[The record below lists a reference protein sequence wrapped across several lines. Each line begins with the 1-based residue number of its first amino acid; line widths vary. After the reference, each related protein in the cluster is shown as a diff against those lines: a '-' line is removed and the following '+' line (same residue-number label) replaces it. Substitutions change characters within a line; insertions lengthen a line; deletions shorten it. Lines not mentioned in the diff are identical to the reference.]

1 MKDGRWK
8 RDFDEYRSEA
18 ANGVYHARK
27 FGKRIQHDFVDKVVP
42 DKEWADEA
50 EAYLNKQEDFTLNL
64 PNNKKKGKMKNQRF
78 KKANGRSR
86 LRRRITRRYKRK
98 PSARRPRAGS
108 RMKGLRSM
116 IKKIGIESAEKQL
129 HIVSASAINLTEGVF
144 YAEKLNTPV
153 VINNPLTAES
163 TRFNLKGRSF
173 FAKGIRVKGYIHNAS
188 QIPAVCK
195 MWIVQSKT
203 AQAPVLNDILNAN
216 QRLFWNPITGS
227 SNTYTSLPPLW
238 QVNPK
243 LAPGGSFK
251 ALKQMT
257 LKMNSSRRDEGTPVD
272 GQAFASEDTSDT
284 VHFDIYVPL
293 NRTFTMDGTSGA
305 ENTVAVLSRQIY
317 IMCIA
322 NPHAIDLQ
330 FGTVFPRLTYQSIM
344 YYRDP

>member
-129 HIVSASAINLTEGVF
+129 HIVSASTSQ
-144 YAEKLNTPV
+144 YQ
-153 VINNPLTAES
+153 
-163 TRFNLKGRSF
+163 
-173 FAKGIRVKGYIHNAS
+173 GI
-188 QIPAVCK
+188 
-195 MWIVQSKT
+195 
-203 AQAPVLNDILNAN
+203 
-216 QRLFWNPITGS
+216 
-227 SNTYTSLPPLW
+227 
-238 QVNPK
+238 
-243 LAPGGSFK
+243 
-251 ALKQMT
+251 
-257 LKMNSSRRDEGTPVD
+257 E
-272 GQAFASEDTSDT
+272 
-284 VHFDIYVPL
+284 
-293 NRTFTMDGTSGA
+293 
-305 ENTVAVLSRQIY
+305 
-317 IMCIA
+317 
-322 NPHAIDLQ
+322 
-330 FGTVFPRLTYQSIM
+330 
-344 YYRDP
+344 